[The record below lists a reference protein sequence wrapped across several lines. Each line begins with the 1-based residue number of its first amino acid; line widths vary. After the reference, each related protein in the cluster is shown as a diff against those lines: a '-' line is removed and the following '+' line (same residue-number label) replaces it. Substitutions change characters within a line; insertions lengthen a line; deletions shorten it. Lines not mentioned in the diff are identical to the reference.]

1 MLFAALEG
9 DDIGAVIARMK
20 RRDPEALEE
29 VYNRFGRLVYSLI
42 LRVVRDSA
50 VAEDLTQE
58 TFLRAWNRVQGF
70 DGERGKFGPWLLAIA
85 RNRAIDYLRSVD
97 GRQRHNAIEIS
108 SSESPLLFVS
118 MEEELLNS
126 DRGRRLKVAFE
137 QLNDHQRQVMELA
150 YFEGLSQ
157 SEMAAKLNQPLG
169 TIKTWTRAALQVLR
183 AALGDSRAGLG
194 ESAGL

>member
-1 MLFAALEG
+1 MFAALEG
-9 DDIGAVIARMK
+9 DDIPAIIARMK

-29 VYNRFGRLVYSLI
+29 VYKRFGRLVFSLI

-70 DGERGKFGPWLLAIA
+70 DGDRGKFGPWLLAIA

-97 GRQRHNAIEIS
+97 GRQRHNSVEIS
-108 SSESPLLFVS
+108 SSESPLLFVN
-118 MEEELLNS
+118 MDEELLNS
-126 DRGRRLKVAFE
+126 ERGRRLKTAFE

-183 AALGDSRAGLG
+183 TALGENRNAMG
-194 ESAGL
+194 ESTGL

>member
-1 MLFAALEG
+1 MSFLLPLLFAVLEG
-9 DDIGAVIARMK
+9 DDGAELVARLK
-20 RRDPEALEE
+20 RRDPDAMEE
-29 VYNRFGRLVYSLI
+29 IYNRYGKLVYSLV

-58 TFLRAWNRVQGF
+58 AFLRAWNRIQAF

-97 GRQRHNAIEIS
+97 GRMSQGAVELTA
-108 SSESPLLFVS
+108 SEQPGLFVS
-118 MEEELLNS
+118 MEEEVLNT
-126 DRGRRLKVAFE
+126 DRGRRLRVAFE
-137 QLNDHQRQVMELA
+137 KLNPNQRMVIELA

-169 TIKTWTRAALQVLR
+169 TVKTWTRTALLTLR
-183 AALGDSRAGLG
+183 DSIGAGTVI
-194 ESAGL
+194 

>member
-9 DDIGAVIARMK
+9 DDIPAIIARMK

-29 VYNRFGRLVYSLI
+29 VYKRFGRLVFSLI

-97 GRQRHNAIEIS
+97 GRQRHNSIEIS

-118 MEEELLNS
+118 MDEDVINS
-126 DRGRRLKVAFE
+126 DRGRRLKTAFE
-137 QLNDHQRQVMELA
+137 QLNDNQRQVMELA

-157 SEMAAKLNQPLG
+157 SEMATKLNQPLG

-183 AALGDSRAGLG
+183 NALGETTAI
-194 ESAGL
+194 